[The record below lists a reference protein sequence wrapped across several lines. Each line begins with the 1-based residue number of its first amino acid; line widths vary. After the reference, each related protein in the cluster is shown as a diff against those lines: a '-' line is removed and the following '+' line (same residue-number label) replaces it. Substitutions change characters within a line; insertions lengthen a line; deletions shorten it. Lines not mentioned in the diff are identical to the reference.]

1 MVKSAWPCYL
11 HALWWSKPHWSK
23 CRVIFGHLT
32 HDVFHSP
39 IHIGLEISTDQ
50 KEATFSQ
57 NPTQISRIPN
67 WSFGDFCCFGQ
78 WHFSQLGS
86 SYVLRSWG
94 SEASAQCWKNPG
106 RNTRRRSPKSRVY
119 FRRRYQLYKLN
130 SWLMRS
136 NSELILKTNDRH
148 ELWSSCP
155 MSAILLDVVGYN
167 AKQTP
172 GKIFRSTP
180 PKHTWNRQLAFKFTP
195 LNHLPDCARPCE
207 THPYNTD
214 NIIRYDYHISTISLL
229 FHVPKLSNLWLFQH
243 FLFFRTIMTSYRS
256 PDLPTCTTSV
266 KPSGAAP

>member
-1 MVKSAWPCYL
+1 MSTSIYQDQNLIVKRLDHLRHRLIRDFDCSCYILVLASKSWQRAVHSGRLTDQWWNPWLRDFQGDQIEAHPILAKCFWFSFQLMSLWDGKSKNHLKPAMVKSAWPWNL
-11 HALWWSKPHWSK
+11 HALWWYGPHWSK
-23 CRVIFGHLT
+23 FRVIFGHLT
-32 HDVFHSP
+32 HDVFQSP

-67 WSFGDFCCFGQ
+67 WSFGDFRCFGQ

-94 SEASAQCWKNPG
+94 SEASTQCWKNPG

-148 ELWSSCP
+148 EL
-155 MSAILLDVVGYN
+155 
-167 AKQTP
+167 
-172 GKIFRSTP
+172 
-180 PKHTWNRQLAFKFTP
+180 
-195 LNHLPDCARPCE
+195 
-207 THPYNTD
+207 
-214 NIIRYDYHISTISLL
+214 
-229 FHVPKLSNLWLFQH
+229 
-243 FLFFRTIMTSYRS
+243 
-256 PDLPTCTTSV
+256 
-266 KPSGAAP
+266 